1 MNTPSK
7 PPVALDNDEYGNA
20 CTGQAATRYG
30 WLGGKQRSTET
41 LTGLSL
47 MGVRLYNP
55 VSGRFLSADPIYGG
69 NERIR
74 LRSHGSPQPVRTG
87 RSHLHVGW
95 RGVTRARTRNGKA
108 RWHNK
113 GNNHWR
119 SAAWKLKQGGCVS
132 NLERYQ
138 KGHQKWRNLHIQHRK
153 PRRWAPWW

>member
-1 MNTPSK
+1 MNIPSK

-69 NERIR
+69 NANAYDYVHTDPLNQFELDGRICMSAGAASLAHVPGTAR
-74 LRSHGSPQPVRTG
+74 RAGTTRGTITGGPPRGS
-87 RSHLHVGW
+87 
-95 RGVTRARTRNGKA
+95 
-108 RWHNK
+108 
-113 GNNHWR
+113 
-119 SAAWKLKQGGCVS
+119 
-132 NLERYQ
+132 
-138 KGHQKWRNLHIQHRK
+138 
-153 PRRWAPWW
+153 